1 MRRFGIVVAMSL
13 VAARPAAANCDVS
26 SSVTAWPPSEFNP
39 DAIPGLKND
48 RCSELKINLTN
59 TLDTDVEWHL
69 EVKRVDFGTDHYS
82 SMLHPHETTTGTY
95 SGCTSSGNAPT
106 GEYQITANLFPK
118 DCDKPTSDEA
128 AKAEQK
134 RNEDAAKI
142 EQKRKDAEAAKAKAD
157 RDAED
162 KREAD
167 AQAKRDEAD
176 RKAAAEEA
184 KRQALHDKYE
194 TEQQTAAAQR
204 DQQAA
209 TYTAMA
215 QSLAS
220 MPNNSNAAATGTYRH
235 LEVGFAYL
243 QMPIYTDLT
252 GSDVAGGDR
261 AETGEGLGLGPVVR
275 GDYFPWFRPWW
286 SIGIH
291 GAFAAG
297 STPLAG
303 GITYVLDTEVGLKG
317 RIGHDSGPHL
327 LWEVD
332 LGLRGGGWTADAGA
346 GIIDA
351 TESGSS
357 FDSYQRIGAGLG
369 LCSEEESENHDFCHV
384 GWRLE
389 LLYDQIGNL
398 GGGTIYRVERYWRG
412 AAFVHLELAP
422 SYPRAGTSIMTDAN
436 PDDKTG
442 FLVNVG
448 AGVSWDFFS
457 GNNQPGTSQPAR
469 GR

>member
-1 MRRFGIVVAMSL
+1 MGPTP
-13 VAARPAAANCDVS
+13 AARARA
-26 SSVTAWPPSEFNP
+26 
-39 DAIPGLKND
+39 
-48 RCSELKINLTN
+48 
-59 TLDTDVEWHL
+59 
-69 EVKRVDFGTDHYS
+69 
-82 SMLHPHETTTGTY
+82 
-95 SGCTSSGNAPT
+95 NAPT
-106 GEYQITANLFPK
+106 GEYQITAKLFPK
-118 DCDKPTSDEA
+118 DCDKPTSDDA

-134 RNEDAAKI
+134 RNEDAAKL

-157 RDAED
+157 RDAAD

-167 AQAKRDEAD
+167 AQAKRVEAFD

-184 KRQALHDKYE
+184 QRRRYHDKYE

-261 AETGEGLGLGPVVR
+261 AETGEGLGFGPAVPR
-275 GDYFPWFRPWW
+275 DYFPWFRPWW
-286 SIGIH
+286 SIGIRRVRSRLD
-291 GAFAAG
+291 AARRWHHVR
-297 STPLAG
+297 PRHR
-303 GITYVLDTEVGLKG
+303 G
-317 RIGHDSGPHL
+317 RAQRTDRHSGPHL

-332 LGLRGGGWTADAGA
+332 LGLRGGGWTADAGG

-369 LCSEEESENHDFCHV
+369 LCSEEESENHDFCHI

-389 LLYDQIGNL
+389 VLYDQIGNL

-412 AAFVHLELAP
+412 AAFVHVELAP
-422 SYPRAGTSIMTDAN
+422 SYPRAGTSIMTDTN

-442 FLVNVG
+442 FLVNAG

-457 GNNQPGTSQPAR
+457 GTNVPA